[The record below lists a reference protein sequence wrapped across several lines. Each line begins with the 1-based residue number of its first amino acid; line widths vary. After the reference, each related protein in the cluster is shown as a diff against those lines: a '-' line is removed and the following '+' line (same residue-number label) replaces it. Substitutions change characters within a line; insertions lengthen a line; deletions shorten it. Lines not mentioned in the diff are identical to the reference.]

1 MICFMEIT
9 RHPLHQ
15 SARPRRLIRS
25 SRVFMIEASHTEPIN
40 PSALQGKR
48 VVFTGTLT
56 TMTRNEAKLLL
67 CEVGGYPQNTLGP
80 STDYLV
86 IGETNLA
93 VVDHRT
99 GTSSKFRKAQK
110 QGIPILSET
119 EFLNMVY
126 L

>member
-1 MICFMEIT
+1 MLGTQRHLLSFEMHVLKSFMAENDAI
-9 RHPLHQ
+9 
-15 SARPRRLIRS
+15 AR
-25 SRVFMIEASHTEPIN
+25 ASQPESIA

-48 VVFTGTLT
+48 VVFTGTLS

-67 CEVGGYPQNTLGP
+67 CDVGGYPQNTFGP

-86 IGETNLA
+86 MGETNLA

-119 EFLNMVY
+119 EFMTMVY

>member
-1 MICFMEIT
+1 MLGCQRNDRDIM
-9 RHPLHQ
+9 
-15 SARPRRLIRS
+15 S
-25 SRVFMIEASHTEPIN
+25 EAPQPEPIG

-80 STDYLV
+80 NTDYLV
-86 IGETNLA
+86 MGETNLA

-119 EFLNMVY
+119 EFLTMIY